1 MGFSALGIRGRLLAL
16 AGLNAAALAI
26 VGAVVLLGFGRVE
39 ELARTMARG
48 ELARVVA
55 SADLERS
62 LASASARIALL
73 ARSCRDEA
81 ADTDWGG
88 FLSTFDD
95 IARRD
100 LDLGLAA
107 EIRVLVPVAASLME
121 YCQRTRAAL
130 ARVRGLDARLL
141 SELGV
146 LDALTA
152 RAIIEH
158 TLARRDLGHLDQIML
173 VISGLRETALL
184 AGKRIAGHV
193 SGGGDA
199 DRRDAADMLADLEIR
214 AQGFFPASPEMAA
227 SRSSIVASLR
237 LLRVESAEL
246 FDVLARFDAAMSQA
260 LAAKERIALLTQ
272 RLDRVSADR
281 ARALDADLRAAM
293 DDATRSLAIATVAV
307 VLLSVLLTAW
317 VIRSG
322 IQRPLAAVL
331 RQVESIRRGDLAA
344 RPASVRGDE
353 WGRIQSALSTM
364 MGELAEAMNAARSA
378 SAAKSQF
385 LAVMSHELR
394 TPMNAIMGLAQVLAA
409 EELDPGRRR
418 EYARVIVRSGEALLK
433 ILNDILDLSKVEAG
447 RFDLEPVAF
456 RPDALLEEVRALFAD
471 IARER
476 NLALEVEWRGP
487 AAAYRADAGRVRQML
502 SNLVSNALKFT
513 ASGSI
518 RIHGLA
524 RASTGDDAEAE
535 LEFRVVDTGPGMS
548 GEEVA
553 QLFQPFTRL
562 DNTPSRHAGGTGLGL
577 SIVLMLAR
585 QMGGTAGV
593 ESAPGQ
599 GASFWFTLRA
609 GVASASEAP
618 GAGCA
623 RIARAPSSATPVFA
637 GRVLVA
643 EDVAANR
650 LVVEAFLRRLGVGHE
665 TVVDGRAAVARAMDA
680 DRPALV
686 LMDCNMPELDGI
698 EATREIRRR
707 ERESGLARLP
717 IVAMTA
723 RAFAEDRAACE
734 AAGMDGFLS
743 KPLRFDDV
751 EELLS
756 RFASPERARG
766 ASAASGRG

>member
-1 MGFSALGIRGRLLAL
+1 
-16 AGLNAAALAI
+16 
-26 VGAVVLLGFGRVE
+26 
-39 ELARTMARG
+39 MARG

-246 FDVLARFDAAMSQA
+246 FEVLARFDAAMSQA

-409 EELDPGRRR
+409 EELDPARRR

-562 DNTPSRHAGGTGLGL
+562 DNAPSRHAGGTGLGL

>member
-100 LDLGLAA
+100 LDMGLAA

-121 YCQRTRAAL
+121 YCQRTRASL

-193 SGGGDA
+193 SGGGEA

-293 DDATRSLAIATVAV
+293 DDATRSLAIATIAV

-409 EELDPGRRR
+409 EELDPARRR

-562 DNTPSRHAGGTGLGL
+562 DNAPSRHAGGTGLGL

-593 ESAPGQ
+593 ESAPGH

-650 LVVEAFLRRLGVGHE
+650 LVVEAFLRRLGIGHD

>member
-246 FDVLARFDAAMSQA
+246 FEVLARFDAAMSQA

-409 EELDPGRRR
+409 EELDPARRR

-513 ASGSI
+513 TSGSI

-562 DNTPSRHAGGTGLGL
+562 DNAPSRHAGGTGLGL

>member
-121 YCQRTRAAL
+121 YCQRTRASL

-193 SGGGDA
+193 SGGGEA

-246 FDVLARFDAAMSQA
+246 FEVLARFDAAMSQA

-293 DDATRSLAIATVAV
+293 DDATRSLAIATIAV

-409 EELDPGRRR
+409 EELDPARRR

-562 DNTPSRHAGGTGLGL
+562 DNAPSRHAGGTGLGL

-650 LVVEAFLRRLGVGHE
+650 LVVEAFLRRLGIGHD

>member
-1 MGFSALGIRGRLLAL
+1 
-16 AGLNAAALAI
+16 
-26 VGAVVLLGFGRVE
+26 
-39 ELARTMARG
+39 
-48 ELARVVA
+48 
-55 SADLERS
+55 
-62 LASASARIALL
+62 
-73 ARSCRDEA
+73 
-81 ADTDWGG
+81 
-88 FLSTFDD
+88 
-95 IARRD
+95 
-100 LDLGLAA
+100 
-107 EIRVLVPVAASLME
+107 
-121 YCQRTRAAL
+121 
-130 ARVRGLDARLL
+130 
-141 SELGV
+141 
-146 LDALTA
+146 
-152 RAIIEH
+152 
-158 TLARRDLGHLDQIML
+158 
-173 VISGLRETALL
+173 
-184 AGKRIAGHV
+184 
-193 SGGGDA
+193 
-199 DRRDAADMLADLEIR
+199 
-214 AQGFFPASPEMAA
+214 
-227 SRSSIVASLR
+227 
-237 LLRVESAEL
+237 
-246 FDVLARFDAAMSQA
+246 MSQA

-281 ARALDADLRAAM
+281 ARALDADLRSAM
-293 DDATRSLAIATVAV
+293 DDATRSLAVATVAV

-331 RQVESIRRGDLAA
+331 RQVEAIRMGDLAA
-344 RPASVRGDE
+344 RPASIRDDE

-487 AAAYRADAGRVRQML
+487 AVAYRADAGRVRQML

-513 ASGSI
+513 ASGAI
-518 RIHGLA
+518 RIHGVA
-524 RASTGDDAEAE
+524 RASPGDAEAE

-562 DNTPSRHAGGTGLGL
+562 DNVPSRHAGGTGLGL

-609 GVASASEAP
+609 GVASASEVP

-623 RIARAPSSATPVFA
+623 RIARAPSSASLAFA
-637 GRVLVA
+637 GHVLVA

-650 LVVEAFLRRLGVGHE
+650 LVVEAFLRRLGIRHE
-665 TVVDGRAAVARAMDA
+665 AVVDGRAAVARAMDA

-707 ERESGLARLP
+707 ELEHGLAPVP

-756 RFASPERARG
+756 RFAASERPRG

>member
-121 YCQRTRAAL
+121 YCQRTRASL

-193 SGGGDA
+193 SGGGEA

-246 FDVLARFDAAMSQA
+246 FEVLARFDAAMSQA

-293 DDATRSLAIATVAV
+293 DDATRSLAIATIAV

-364 MGELAEAMNAARSA
+364 MGELAEAMNAARNA

-409 EELDPGRRR
+409 EELDPARRR

-513 ASGSI
+513 TSGSI

-562 DNTPSRHAGGTGLGL
+562 DNAPSRHAGGTGLGL

-593 ESAPGQ
+593 ESAPGH

-650 LVVEAFLRRLGVGHE
+650 LVVEAFLRRLGIGHD

>member
-246 FDVLARFDAAMSQA
+246 FEVLARFDAAMSQA

-409 EELDPGRRR
+409 EELDPARRR

-562 DNTPSRHAGGTGLGL
+562 DNAPSRHAGGTGLGL

-650 LVVEAFLRRLGVGHE
+650 LVVEAFLRRLGIGHD

>member
-81 ADTDWGG
+81 ADTEWGG
-88 FLSTFDD
+88 FLSTFED

-193 SGGGDA
+193 SGGGEA

-246 FDVLARFDAAMSQA
+246 FEVLARFDAAMSQA

-293 DDATRSLAIATVAV
+293 DDATRSLAIATIAV

-409 EELDPGRRR
+409 EELDPARRR

-433 ILNDILDLSKVEAG
+433 ILNDILDLSKV
-447 RFDLEPVAF
+447 
-456 RPDALLEEVRALFAD
+456 
-471 IARER
+471 
-476 NLALEVEWRGP
+476 
-487 AAAYRADAGRVRQML
+487 
-502 SNLVSNALKFT
+502 
-513 ASGSI
+513 
-518 RIHGLA
+518 
-524 RASTGDDAEAE
+524 
-535 LEFRVVDTGPGMS
+535 
-548 GEEVA
+548 
-553 QLFQPFTRL
+553 
-562 DNTPSRHAGGTGLGL
+562 
-577 SIVLMLAR
+577 
-585 QMGGTAGV
+585 
-593 ESAPGQ
+593 
-599 GASFWFTLRA
+599 
-609 GVASASEAP
+609 
-618 GAGCA
+618 
-623 RIARAPSSATPVFA
+623 
-637 GRVLVA
+637 
-643 EDVAANR
+643 
-650 LVVEAFLRRLGVGHE
+650 
-665 TVVDGRAAVARAMDA
+665 
-680 DRPALV
+680 
-686 LMDCNMPELDGI
+686 
-698 EATREIRRR
+698 
-707 ERESGLARLP
+707 
-717 IVAMTA
+717 
-723 RAFAEDRAACE
+723 
-734 AAGMDGFLS
+734 
-743 KPLRFDDV
+743 
-751 EELLS
+751 
-756 RFASPERARG
+756 
-766 ASAASGRG
+766 

>member
-121 YCQRTRAAL
+121 YCQRTRASL

-409 EELDPGRRR
+409 EELDPARRR

-562 DNTPSRHAGGTGLGL
+562 DNAPSRHAGGTGLGL

-650 LVVEAFLRRLGVGHE
+650 LVVEAFLRRLGIGHD

>member
-100 LDLGLAA
+100 LDMGLAA

-121 YCQRTRAAL
+121 YCQRTRASL

-193 SGGGDA
+193 SGGGEA

-246 FDVLARFDAAMSQA
+246 FEVLARFDAAMSQA

-293 DDATRSLAIATVAV
+293 DDATRSLAIATIAV

-409 EELDPGRRR
+409 EELDPARRR

-562 DNTPSRHAGGTGLGL
+562 DNAPSRHAGGTGLGL

-650 LVVEAFLRRLGVGHE
+650 LVVEAFLRRLGIGHD

>member
-246 FDVLARFDAAMSQA
+246 FEVLARFDAAMSQA

-409 EELDPGRRR
+409 EELDPARRR

>member
-121 YCQRTRAAL
+121 YCQRTRASL

-193 SGGGDA
+193 SGGGEA

-246 FDVLARFDAAMSQA
+246 FEVLARFDAAMSQA

-293 DDATRSLAIATVAV
+293 DDATRSLAIATIAV

-364 MGELAEAMNAARSA
+364 MGELAEAMNAARNA

-409 EELDPGRRR
+409 EELDPARRR

-513 ASGSI
+513 TSGSI

-562 DNTPSRHAGGTGLGL
+562 DNAPSRHAGGTGLGL

-650 LVVEAFLRRLGVGHE
+650 LVVEAFLRRLGIGHD

>member
-246 FDVLARFDAAMSQA
+246 FEVLARFDAAMSQA

-409 EELDPGRRR
+409 EELDPARRR

-562 DNTPSRHAGGTGLGL
+562 DNAPSRHAGGTGLGL

-609 GVASASEAP
+609 GVACASEAP

-650 LVVEAFLRRLGVGHE
+650 LVVEAFLRRLGIGHD

>member
-26 VGAVVLLGFGRVE
+26 VGVVVLLGFGRVE

-62 LASASARIALL
+62 LASASARIAML

-88 FLSTFDD
+88 FISTFDD

-107 EIRVLVPVAASLME
+107 EIRLLVPVAASLME

-130 ARVRGLDARLL
+130 ARVRGLDARLF

-193 SGGGDA
+193 SGGGEA

-227 SRSSIVASLR
+227 SRSSIIASVR
-237 LLRVESAEL
+237 LLRVEGAEL
-246 FDVLARFDAAMSQA
+246 FEALARFDAAMSQA

-281 ARALDADLRAAM
+281 ARALDADLRSAM
-293 DDATRSLAIATVAV
+293 DDATRSLAVATVAV

-331 RQVESIRRGDLAA
+331 RQVEAIRMGDLAA
-344 RPASVRGDE
+344 RPASIRDDE

-513 ASGSI
+513 TSGAI
-518 RIHGLA
+518 RIHGVA
-524 RASTGDDAEAE
+524 RASPGDAEAE

-562 DNTPSRHAGGTGLGL
+562 DNVPSRHAGGTGLGL

-609 GVASASEAP
+609 GVASASEVP

-623 RIARAPSSATPVFA
+623 RIARAPSSASPAFA
-637 GRVLVA
+637 GHVLVA

-650 LVVEAFLRRLGVGHE
+650 LVVEAFLRRLGIRHE
-665 TVVDGRAAVARAMDA
+665 AVVDGRAAVARAMDA

-707 ERESGLARLP
+707 ELEHGLAPVP

-756 RFASPERARG
+756 RFAASARPRG
-766 ASAASGRG
+766 ASAASGHG

>member
-1 MGFSALGIRGRLLAL
+1 
-16 AGLNAAALAI
+16 
-26 VGAVVLLGFGRVE
+26 
-39 ELARTMARG
+39 
-48 ELARVVA
+48 
-55 SADLERS
+55 
-62 LASASARIALL
+62 
-73 ARSCRDEA
+73 
-81 ADTDWGG
+81 
-88 FLSTFDD
+88 
-95 IARRD
+95 
-100 LDLGLAA
+100 
-107 EIRVLVPVAASLME
+107 
-121 YCQRTRAAL
+121 
-130 ARVRGLDARLL
+130 
-141 SELGV
+141 
-146 LDALTA
+146 
-152 RAIIEH
+152 
-158 TLARRDLGHLDQIML
+158 
-173 VISGLRETALL
+173 
-184 AGKRIAGHV
+184 
-193 SGGGDA
+193 
-199 DRRDAADMLADLEIR
+199 
-214 AQGFFPASPEMAA
+214 
-227 SRSSIVASLR
+227 
-237 LLRVESAEL
+237 
-246 FDVLARFDAAMSQA
+246 
-260 LAAKERIALLTQ
+260 
-272 RLDRVSADR
+272 
-281 ARALDADLRAAM
+281 
-293 DDATRSLAIATVAV
+293 
-307 VLLSVLLTAW
+307 
-317 VIRSG
+317 
-322 IQRPLAAVL
+322 
-331 RQVESIRRGDLAA
+331 
-344 RPASVRGDE
+344 
-353 WGRIQSALSTM
+353 
-364 MGELAEAMNAARSA
+364 
-378 SAAKSQF
+378 
-385 LAVMSHELR
+385 
-394 TPMNAIMGLAQVLAA
+394 
-409 EELDPGRRR
+409 
-418 EYARVIVRSGEALLK
+418 
-433 ILNDILDLSKVEAG
+433 VEAG

-562 DNTPSRHAGGTGLGL
+562 DNAPSRHAGGTGLGL

-650 LVVEAFLRRLGVGHE
+650 LVVEAFLRRLGIGHD

>member
-409 EELDPGRRR
+409 EELDPARRR

-562 DNTPSRHAGGTGLGL
+562 DNAPSRHAGGTGLGL

>member
-409 EELDPGRRR
+409 EELDPARRR

-562 DNTPSRHAGGTGLGL
+562 DNAPSRHAGGTGLGL

-650 LVVEAFLRRLGVGHE
+650 LVVEAFLRRLGIGHD

>member
-121 YCQRTRAAL
+121 YCQRTRASL

-184 AGKRIAGHV
+184 TGKRIAGHV
-193 SGGGDA
+193 SGGGEA

-246 FDVLARFDAAMSQA
+246 FEVLARFDAAMSQA

-293 DDATRSLAIATVAV
+293 DDATRSLAIATIAV

-364 MGELAEAMNAARSA
+364 MGELAEAMNAARNA

-409 EELDPGRRR
+409 EELDPARRR

-513 ASGSI
+513 TSGSI

-562 DNTPSRHAGGTGLGL
+562 DNAPSRHAGGTGLGL

-593 ESAPGQ
+593 ESAPGH

-650 LVVEAFLRRLGVGHE
+650 LVVEAFLRRLGIGHD

>member
-26 VGAVVLLGFGRVE
+26 VGVVVLLGFGRVE

-409 EELDPGRRR
+409 EELDPARRR

-562 DNTPSRHAGGTGLGL
+562 DNAPSRHAGGTGLGL

-650 LVVEAFLRRLGVGHE
+650 LVVEAFLRRLGIGHD

>member
-121 YCQRTRAAL
+121 YCQRTRASL

-246 FDVLARFDAAMSQA
+246 FEVLARFDAAMSQA

-293 DDATRSLAIATVAV
+293 DDATRSLAIATIAV

-409 EELDPGRRR
+409 EELDPARRR

-562 DNTPSRHAGGTGLGL
+562 DNAPSRHAGGTGLGL

-650 LVVEAFLRRLGVGHE
+650 LVVEAFLRRLGIGHD

>member
-409 EELDPGRRR
+409 EELDPARRR

-562 DNTPSRHAGGTGLGL
+562 DNAPSRHAGGTGLGL

-650 LVVEAFLRRLGVGHE
+650 LVVEAFLRRLGIGHD

-707 ERESGLARLP
+707 ERESGLARPP

>member
-26 VGAVVLLGFGRVE
+26 VGVVVLLGFGRVE

-62 LASASARIALL
+62 LASASARIAML

-81 ADTDWGG
+81 ADNDWGG
-88 FLSTFDD
+88 FISTFDD

-107 EIRVLVPVAASLME
+107 EIRLLVPVAASLME

-130 ARVRGLDARLL
+130 ARVRGLDARLF

-193 SGGGDA
+193 SGGGEA

-227 SRSSIVASLR
+227 SRSSIIASVR
-237 LLRVESAEL
+237 LLRVEGAEL
-246 FDVLARFDAAMSQA
+246 SEALARFDAAMSQA

-281 ARALDADLRAAM
+281 ARALDADLRSAM
-293 DDATRSLAIATVAV
+293 DDATRSLAVATVAV

-331 RQVESIRRGDLAA
+331 RQVEAIRMGDLAA
-344 RPASVRGDE
+344 RPASIRDDE

-447 RFDLEPVAF
+447 RFDLEPVASG
-456 RPDALLEEVRALFAD
+456 RTRC
-471 IARER
+471 
-476 NLALEVEWRGP
+476 WRRCAP
-487 AAAYRADAGRVRQML
+487 C
-502 SNLVSNALKFT
+502 
-513 ASGSI
+513 
-518 RIHGLA
+518 
-524 RASTGDDAEAE
+524 
-535 LEFRVVDTGPGMS
+535 
-548 GEEVA
+548 
-553 QLFQPFTRL
+553 
-562 DNTPSRHAGGTGLGL
+562 SRTSRG
-577 SIVLMLAR
+577 
-585 QMGGTAGV
+585 
-593 ESAPGQ
+593 
-599 GASFWFTLRA
+599 
-609 GVASASEAP
+609 
-618 GAGCA
+618 
-623 RIARAPSSATPVFA
+623 SATSRWRWS
-637 GRVLVA
+637 G
-643 EDVAANR
+643 AA
-650 LVVEAFLRRLGVGHE
+650 
-665 TVVDGRAAVARAMDA
+665 
-680 DRPALV
+680 RP
-686 LMDCNMPELDGI
+686 P
-698 EATREIRRR
+698 
-707 ERESGLARLP
+707 P
-717 IVAMTA
+717 IAPTP
-723 RAFAEDRAACE
+723 
-734 AAGMDGFLS
+734 G
-743 KPLRFDDV
+743 
-751 EELLS
+751 
-756 RFASPERARG
+756 
-766 ASAASGRG
+766 ASGRCSPTS